1 MKLRETLKKLFGGTN
16 SMTMTAVKSN
26 NYPQDVI
33 DAMVSSYE
41 ESPNRETVNA
51 LAAQFG
57 KTERSVIAKLSALG
71 VYVAQPK
78 PTKRPPQ
85 VRKADLVADI
95 EAKLGVE
102 FVSLNKAGFGDFR
115 SCSKQYL
122 NRPRVGRPLANQST
136 PLVSERSS
144 SGSQT

>member
-1 MKLRETLKKLFGGTN
+1 
-16 SMTMTAVKSN
+16 MTMTANKSN

-33 DAMVSSYE
+33 DSMVSAYE
-41 ESPNRETVNA
+41 ANPTRTTVNE
-51 LAAQFG
+51 LAAEFN

-102 FVSLNKAGFGDFR
+102 FVSLTKLASVIYR
-115 SCSKQYL
+115 LCSTQYL
-122 NRPRVGRPLANQST
+122 NHQ
-136 PLVSERSS
+136 RS
-144 SGSQT
+144 GAPCR

>member
-33 DAMVSSYE
+33 DTMVSSYE

-51 LAAQFG
+51 LAAKFG

-102 FVSLNKAGFGDFR
+102 FVSLNKAGFGDL
-115 SCSKQYL
+115 QTL
-122 NRPRVGRPLANQST
+122 LDA
-136 PLVSERSS
+136 VS
-144 SGSQT
+144 

>member
-16 SMTMTAVKSN
+16 SKTMTAVKSN

-33 DAMVSSYE
+33 DTMVASYE

-102 FVSLNKAGFGDFR
+102 FVSLNKAGFGDL
-115 SCSKQYL
+115 QTL
-122 NRPRVGRPLANQST
+122 LDA
-136 PLVSERSS
+136 VS
-144 SGSQT
+144 